1 MSRLSVVESG
11 LVMNAIRSF
20 HANTKSRT
28 HTQTGTD
35 AKPCERKKRGI
46 DAGSWVGGWVGVGIR
61 GVHSRIVSQSVR
73 RHFKGRRER
82 RTCWRDR

>member
-35 AKPCERKKRGI
+35 AKPCERKKPVGVGVSG
-46 DAGSWVGGWVGVGIR
+46 GSTPGGGWVGEWGLGFVG
-61 GVHSRIVSQSVR
+61 
-73 RHFKGRRER
+73 
-82 RTCWRDR
+82 